1 MSTLCT
7 TVDCIN
13 NLIIVDACSGGMGL
27 NSSYPFDI
35 TFPDGT
41 TSTMNNSLPF
51 SFTFTLQGY
60 YTIYSAAVGDGSIVG
75 AKVQCGKGGPGGKG
89 NPCDSI
95 AGISSCV
102 FSLNERYEELKCNND
117 KKAEEEKIKLD
128 RVIQL
133 LSLAENDCECGKG
146 PGGIDSTG
154 RPGPGGPVGMVYEYI
169 DEINSIANC
178 DDCDKDFSIGGG
190 GDSSA
195 SGCTDPLAFNYN
207 DAATQDDGSC
217 IYSQDCV
224 DVTMLDGT
232 IKSETL
238 IPDPFFEAW
247 LENQGYG
254 NGALDGKVCT
264 VNLKN
269 ETVRVDIDGS
279 PLAPSITN
287 LTGIEDF
294 ENVVGYFNV
303 SNIAVSSL
311 DLSNSLPSLSMIYAN
326 FMPNLTLADV
336 SGANNLTQLQMVT
349 NPNLTKIILGSN
361 INLATLNLHVA
372 NNHSSLE
379 ISVGTSIRKTQAEGI
394 WPTLTFIT

>member
-7 TVDCIN
+7 NIDCTN
-13 NLIIVDACSGGMGL
+13 NLIIVDACFDGMGL

-75 AKVQCGKGGPGGKG
+75 VKVECGGGKE
-89 NPCDSI
+89 NPCDFI

-133 LSLAENDCECGKG
+133 LSLAENDCECG
-146 PGGIDSTG
+146 I
-154 RPGPGGPVGMVYEYI
+154 GMVYEYI
-169 DEINSIANC
+169 NEINDIANC
-178 DDCDKDFSIGGG
+178 DDCDRDFSAITE
-190 GDSSA
+190 DE

-217 IYSQDCV
+217 LYSQDCV

-232 IKSETL
+232 VKSETL
-238 IPDPFFEAW
+238 IPDPIFEAW

-254 NGALDGKVCT
+254 NGALDGKACT
-264 VNLKN
+264 ANIKN
-269 ETVRVDIDGS
+269 ETAHFDIDGS
-279 PLAPSITN
+279 PFAPSITD

-294 ENVVGYFNV
+294 ENVGGTYGYFNV
-303 SNIAVSSL
+303 GNTAVSSL
-311 DLSNSLPSLSMIYAN
+311 DLSNSLPSLQIIYASS
-326 FMPNLTLADV
+326 MPNLTVLDV
-336 SGANNLTQLQMVT
+336 SGAENIWMLQAT
-349 NPNLTKIILGSN
+349 GNPNLTSIILGNN
-361 INLATLNLHVA
+361 INLGTLGLSVTGS
-372 NNHSSLE
+372 HSSLK
-379 ISVGTSIRKTQAEGI
+379 ISVGTSVRKTQAEGI
-394 WPTLTFIT
+394 WPTLTFIL